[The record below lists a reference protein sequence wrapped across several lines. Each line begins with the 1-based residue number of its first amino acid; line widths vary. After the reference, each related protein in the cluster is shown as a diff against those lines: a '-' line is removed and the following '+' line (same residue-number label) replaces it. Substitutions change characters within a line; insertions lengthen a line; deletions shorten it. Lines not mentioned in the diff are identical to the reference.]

1 MCGRFGIKEWE
12 GQRCTWVLIVQLVAA
27 GGLLHLFHGC
37 ALSHLQGT
45 RGPGSPRGARGA
57 WLHCLQFNWDLHFL
71 LFDWLDIVF
80 HLAIVWKWGV
90 GLTDELF
97 F

>member
-1 MCGRFGIKEWE
+1 MA
-12 GQRCTWVLIVQLVAA
+12 VLVLRNGKGSGAHGYLVQLVAA

-57 WLHCLQFNWDLHFL
+57 WIHCLQVNWALHFL
-71 LFDWLDIVF
+71 LFDWLVIVL
-80 HLAIVWKWGV
+80 HLATVWKWGV
-90 GLTDELF
+90 D
-97 F
+97 

>member
-12 GQRCTWVLIVQLVAA
+12 GQRCTWVLSTAC
-27 GGLLHLFHGC
+27 GRWWFTPPFHGC

-57 WLHCLQFNWDLHFL
+57 WTHCLQVNWALHFL
-71 LFDWLDIVF
+71 LFDWLVIVL
-80 HLAIVWKWGV
+80 HLATVWKWGV
-90 GLTDELF
+90 D
-97 F
+97 

>member
-1 MCGRFGIKEWE
+1 MA
-12 GQRCTWVLIVQLVAA
+12 VLVLRNGKGSGAHGYLVQLVAA

-57 WLHCLQFNWDLHFL
+57 WIHCLQVNWALHFL
-71 LFDWLDIVF
+71 LFDWLVIVL
-80 HLAIVWKWGV
+80 HLAPVWKWGV
-90 GLTDELF
+90 D
-97 F
+97 